1 LPTGLLTNL
10 HNVTV
15 CDVGLF
21 LVSSHPTS
29 GLVFWQQGCQRISAM
44 QQFVH
49 VLHVHTSILCMLCTN
64 MCTYSISIYLGI
76 GTSFSLVVQVQH
88 GCYTM
93 VVPLSPFFVPGVC
106 SRCVRR
112 WGISALSSV
121 CMFTRP
127 HRTSWEVIM
136 FCFGGP
142 TWACDSSN
150 TTRNVTMIPIYFD
163 SQIWFGEVFASR
175 CRACVFSHAERSWE
189 ASD

>member
-1 LPTGLLTNL
+1 MPTGLSTNL

-112 WGISALSSV
+112 WGISELSSV

-127 HRTSWEVIM
+127 HEVIM

-142 TWACDSSN
+142 TLACDSSN
-150 TTRNVTMIPIYFD
+150 TTRNVTTIPIYF
-163 SQIWFGEVFASR
+163 
-175 CRACVFSHAERSWE
+175 
-189 ASD
+189 